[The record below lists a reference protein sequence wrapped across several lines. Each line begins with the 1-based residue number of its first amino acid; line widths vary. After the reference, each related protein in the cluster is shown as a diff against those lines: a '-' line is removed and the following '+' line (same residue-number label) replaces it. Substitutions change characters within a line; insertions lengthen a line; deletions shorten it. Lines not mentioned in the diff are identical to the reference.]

1 MAQDELT
8 GVTLLA
14 DTLLGL
20 VRVQVLLGVESRLA
34 QVFEVCHIVQL
45 SI

>member
-1 MAQDELT
+1 MAQDKLT

-20 VRVQVLLGVESRLA
+20 VGVQVLLGVECRLA
-34 QVFEVCHIVQL
+34 QIFEVCHVV
-45 SI
+45 